1 MNYFSDKKFA
11 ELGDAGMR
19 EELEEVQFLNQED
32 VEDYINTVT
41 ALQVIQGKWKTLIIW
56 QICSGQVRFNELRRM
71 IPKASQK
78 MLSQHLRE
86 LEQAGVIQRKVYP
99 ENPPKVEYSLTELGH
114 TLEPVFEKLREWGE
128 LYRCQMSPQD
138 ASHMVSDVVTKR

>member
-1 MNYFSDKKFA
+1 MRV
-11 ELGDAGMR
+11 ELTEA
-19 EELEEVQFLNQED
+19 QFLNQED

-86 LEQAGVIQRKVYP
+86 LEQDGVIQRRVYP
-99 ENPPKVEYSLTELGH
+99 ENPPKVEYSLTALGH
-114 TLEPVFEKLREWGE
+114 TLEPVFDKLREWGDR
-128 LYRCQMSPQD
+128 YRQN
-138 ASHMVSDVVTKR
+138 VSTYE